1 MNSNQTGSPNGNSA
15 QSRRFPVAG
24 RRVALVLLDIGCFL
38 GAYLLNAVFGTLAD
52 LTSTEHWLSRWPNAL
67 ILLGFIL
74 AGRMA
79 TKVYRNV
86 WRYPNVRAYVTLVI
100 SDSFSGS
107 LGFLFTYSLE
117 HAGIDRVYINFWRT
131 FCVLALFILSTLVM
145 RFAYQLAHQT
155 RHKGERL
162 HGEVGSMNKI
172 GIAIV
177 GAGQVGCHLA
187 EELRNNPASHYRPVC
202 FIDRNKAKIGMRVAD
217 LNVYG
222 EDDLIL
228 KRLSSLPV
236 QEVFVAISDISAE
249 ETQRLIQF
257 YGDAGYKVKVYD
269 FPTRDVMNGA
279 ATDAPAQRRVREF
292 HVEDLLGRESLEK
305 KINIEELKGYYEGRV
320 ILVTGGGGSIGSE
333 LCRQIA
339 KCSPKKLIILDIYE
353 NNAYSIQQ
361 ELIRKYGDRLDL
373 EVEIASVRDE
383 VRLDCIFK
391 HYRPQIVFHAAA
403 HKHVPLME
411 HSSCEAIKNN
421 VIGTY
426 NTANMA
432 EKYGAERFVLISTD
446 KAVNPTNVMGAS
458 KRMCEMV
465 VLCRRDSKTEFTAVR
480 FGNVLGS
487 NGSVIPLFQA
497 QIERGGPVTVTDKR
511 IIRYFMTIPEASRLV
526 MMAGSMA
533 KDGELFVL
541 DMGKQVHIIT
551 LAENMIRMMGYIP
564 YKDIDIV
571 EIGLRPGEK
580 LYEELLMDKDNLTK
594 TSNSLIFIEN
604 DIAPT
609 REEVEEKLRILNDA
623 VKAAEGELASPAIR
637 EAMKRVVPTFRE
649 ADEVNRKAAETR
661 EMKEA
666 NGEDK
671 PAAAEAKEPASVS

>member
-38 GAYLLNAVFGTLAD
+38 GAYLFNAVFCTLAD

-86 WRYPNVRAYVTLVI
+86 WRYPYVRAYVTLVI

-305 KINIEELKGYYEGRV
+305 KINIEERKGDYEGRV

-353 NNAYSIQQ
+353 NNSYSIQQ

-446 KAVNPTNVMGAS
+446 KAVYPTNVMGAS

>member
-1 MNSNQTGSPNGNSA
+1 
-15 QSRRFPVAG
+15 
-24 RRVALVLLDIGCFL
+24 
-38 GAYLLNAVFGTLAD
+38 
-52 LTSTEHWLSRWPNAL
+52 
-67 ILLGFIL
+67 
-74 AGRMA
+74 
-79 TKVYRNV
+79 
-86 WRYPNVRAYVTLVI
+86 VRAYITMVI
-100 SDSFSGS
+100 SDALSGA
-107 LGFLFTYSLE
+107 LAFLLTYTLH
-117 HAGIDRVYINFWRT
+117 HAGIDNLYMNFWQT
-131 FCVLALFILSTLVM
+131 FCVLALFILGTLVV

-155 RHKGERL
+155 RHKGERV
-162 HGEVGSMNKI
+162 HGEIGHMNKI

-222 EDDLIL
+222 EDDRIL
-228 KRLSSLPV
+228 LKLSSLPV

-249 ETQRLIQF
+249 ETQRLIRF
-257 YGDAGYKVKVYD
+257 YGDAGYKVKIYD
-269 FPTRDVMNGA
+269 FPTRDVLNGS
-279 ATDAPAQRRVREF
+279 ATNAPAQRRVREF
-292 HVEDLLGRESLEK
+292 RVEDLLGRESLEK
-305 KINIEELKGYYEGRV
+305 KINPEELKSYYEGRV

-333 LCRQIA
+333 LCRQLA
-339 KCSPKKLIILDIYE
+339 KCEPKKLIILDIYE
-353 NNAYSIQQ
+353 NNAYGIQQ
-361 ELIRKYGDRLDL
+361 ELVRKYGDKLDL

-383 VRLDCIFK
+383 VRLECIFK

-465 VLCRRDSKTEFTAVR
+465 VLCRRDSETEFTAVR

-497 QIERGGPVTVTDKR
+497 QIDRGGPVTVTDKR

-551 LAENMIRMMGYIP
+551 LAENMIRMMGHIP

-609 REEVEEKLRILNDA
+609 REEVEEKLRILREA
-623 VKAAEGELASPAIR
+623 VKANEMELASPSIK
-637 EAMKRVVPTFRE
+637 EAMKRVVPTFRDPE
-649 ADEVNRKAAETR
+649 EVNRKAAETR
-661 EMKEA
+661 EMQEA
-666 NGEDK
+666 NGGDK
-671 PAAAEAKEPASVS
+671 PAAEAAEPAHVS